1 MDDGDF
7 VERLG
12 FPERWKVGRGVLNFP
27 AGLDGISLIES
38 VVIGPFMVPLSRT
51 SSSKKD
57 ERRRPRRMNVV
68 VQEG

>member
-38 VVIGPFMVPLSRT
+38 VVDWAFHGPSIP
-51 SSSKKD
+51 
-57 ERRRPRRMNVV
+57 NVV